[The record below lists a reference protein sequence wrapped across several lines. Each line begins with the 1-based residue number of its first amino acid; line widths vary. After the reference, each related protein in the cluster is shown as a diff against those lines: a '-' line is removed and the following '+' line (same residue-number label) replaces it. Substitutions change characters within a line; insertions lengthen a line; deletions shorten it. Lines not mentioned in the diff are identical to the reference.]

1 MHGLLF
7 NTKLLSRLL
16 LQKYMAC
23 HSLSLSVTSIPST
36 KENKVFFLFEIKGRK
51 RYINIYQEL
60 NQREA
65 DRYIR
70 TFSFFLSSYFT
81 LYTKSFMPFSFY
93 YTQFFSYTQFIYMHP
108 CPLYFYF
115 SGRSY
120 KQSRSFW
127 LCLDST
133 FNVSCRKRAST
144 VVILAALVV
153 VLLPCSVLREVNI
166 YPFSPLHFIYSIILR
181 YIFHHTFIFPFF

>member
-23 HSLSLSVTSIPST
+23 HSLSLRHLHSIYKREQS
-36 KENKVFFLFEIKGRK
+36 FFLFEIKGRK

-108 CPLYFYF
+108 YPLYFYF

-144 VVILAALVV
+144 VVILVAVVV
-153 VLLPCSVLREVNI
+153 VLLPCSVLRE
-166 YPFSPLHFIYSIILR
+166 R
-181 YIFHHTFIFPFF
+181 EK